1 MIANGIVDP
10 APSTEDWIVE
20 DKGEIKEVPA
30 SLKDKFEFLYGP
42 IDDLEFNWGD
52 PAADGETAYIENNS
66 YALETDPAA
75 DGEMAA
81 TEDIIDALETQVKTA
96 YALVEKKDRRVR
108 DLQQR
113 LNYFSEY
120 YDPALTEDL
129 AATEDNIDALETE
142 LEHAYVLI
150 ESKDHDA
157 RELVNANDKL
167 QSEITN
173 LKQMLDYFA
182 RYAKQTPVCLE
193 NAYNWI
199 DTLREDLADEEATVR
214 ALATQLDDHQ
224 DELDAKDKM
233 IEEMADKVSSLRT
246 ERDIMFKK
254 MTDIENDLKIKN
266 ASIVK
271 LIHRMKR

>member
-1 MIANGIVDP
+1 MKDTIGFCMGEYDHTTCLDCPTHNACVSMIANGIVDP

-120 YDPALTEDL
+120 YDPALT
-129 AATEDNIDALETE
+129 
-142 LEHAYVLI
+142 
-150 ESKDHDA
+150 K
-157 RELVNANDKL
+157 
-167 QSEITN
+167 
-173 LKQMLDYFA
+173 
-182 RYAKQTPVCLE
+182 
-193 NAYNWI
+193 
-199 DTLREDLADEEATVR
+199 DLADEEATVR
-214 ALATQLDDHQ
+214 ALATQLDNHQ

-233 IEEMADKVSSLRT
+233 IEEMSEEVVQLRAFL
-246 ERDIMFKK
+246 EKSESVIQDQN
-254 MTDIENDLKIKN
+254 ENIC
-266 ASIVK
+266 K
-271 LIHRMKR
+271 LIKRMGGCK